1 MSDVL
6 VAAELALSHR
16 TREGGFLEPAA
27 PQEIKDIFTKTV
39 KKLFEFEK
47 TGETTK
53 KDMDKHTLMKGRAVF
68 WVKDDATE
76 GEVKRA
82 EKNASN
88 RFRKQMIRLQFFMS
102 RFTGGTWGIGKRAK
116 SNPPKDAP
124 ATDGIQVGGNKLQGQ
139 TYESDEKTKVQ
150 VKAIPTVSFAA
161 SSMPVNEGIPFIR
174 SLQKKIRSPSSFVLK
189 MGKIKTKRHG
199 VYAGKRAQAVTALHR
214 GKPYGWRFPHG
225 KPTDIHIPATI
236 REAARKQKS
245 RPKPS
250 ETALRI
256 TLEDVREKLRSYK
269 TPLTMVFV
277 IDLSGS
283 MLLHLE
289 NIKEAL
295 LKLHGDAYRFRDR
308 VGIVALKGLG
318 AVVVQH
324 PITNLRVVANKLIG
338 LRISGFTPLA
348 AGMMKAR
355 EVLKE
360 AQRRDPSTV
369 PVMVMIT
376 DGSANVPLKRSLE
389 TGEERRIEEV
399 NVIVREYEGL
409 AVKDVQ
415 SVSKVIKRDGIH
427 TIVINTNPHVLG
439 RESYGLSVT
448 EWIALITG
456 GSHHAIGRMAT
467 KESMIEN
474 MIEDIREDQR
484 NVIDE
489 KQRPNQR
496 ASFELV

>member
-1 MSDVL
+1 
-6 VAAELALSHR
+6 
-16 TREGGFLEPAA
+16 
-27 PQEIKDIFTKTV
+27 
-39 KKLFEFEK
+39 
-47 TGETTK
+47 
-53 KDMDKHTLMKGRAVF
+53 
-68 WVKDDATE
+68 
-76 GEVKRA
+76 
-82 EKNASN
+82 
-88 RFRKQMIRLQFFMS
+88 
-102 RFTGGTWGIGKRAK
+102 
-116 SNPPKDAP
+116 
-124 ATDGIQVGGNKLQGQ
+124 
-139 TYESDEKTKVQ
+139 
-150 VKAIPTVSFAA
+150 
-161 SSMPVNEGIPFIR
+161 
-174 SLQKKIRSPSSFVLK
+174 
-189 MGKIKTKRHG
+189 
-199 VYAGKRAQAVTALHR
+199 
-214 GKPYGWRFPHG
+214 
-225 KPTDIHIPATI
+225 
-236 REAARKQKS
+236 
-245 RPKPS
+245 
-250 ETALRI
+250 
-256 TLEDVREKLRSYK
+256 
-269 TPLTMVFV
+269 MVFV

-289 NIKEAL
+289 NVKEAL

-308 VGIVALKGLG
+308 IGIVALKGLG

-324 PITNLRVVANKLIG
+324 PVTNLRVVANKLIG

-348 AGMMKAR
+348 AGMMKGR

-399 NVIVREYEGL
+399 NVIFREYEGL

-456 GSHHAIGRMAT
+456 GSHHAIGRLAT

-474 MIEDIREDQR
+474 MIDDIRKDQR
-484 NVIDE
+484 KVIDK
-489 KQRPNQR
+489 KQRPNQH
-496 ASFELV
+496 AFHESL